1 MQYYDELSA
10 YLQKFIDKKIS
21 INDNLFDIGLLNSF
35 FIMQLIRYIESQ
47 FQIKIEHGDIT
58 RDNFK
63 TIQKINCLIINK
75 KTDQWYEVQRDSG

>member
-1 MQYYDELSA
+1 LQYYDELSA

-75 KTDQWYEVQRDSG
+75 KTDQ

>member
-1 MQYYDELSA
+1 MEILQLQYYDELSA

-75 KTDQWYEVQRDSG
+75 KTDQ

>member
-75 KTDQWYEVQRDSG
+75 KTDQ